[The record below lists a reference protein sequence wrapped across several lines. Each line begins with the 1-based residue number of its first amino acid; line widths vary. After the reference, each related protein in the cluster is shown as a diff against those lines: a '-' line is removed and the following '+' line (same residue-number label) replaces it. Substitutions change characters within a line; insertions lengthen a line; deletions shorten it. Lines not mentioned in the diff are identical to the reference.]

1 MKVQSTKS
9 AHLLGVLAS
18 YLVLAVT
25 DMLHHLHAVLALG
38 YESALHAVVIG
49 VVLVP
54 IALTMLWLF
63 KKFGKKVI
71 VAVFLLIAA
80 VVVLLPGI
88 YHGGWHYVV
97 KLIAA
102 FSASGQE
109 SSIGQLLPGDNLHL
123 WFYEISGVV
132 EFFVALVCAS
142 FIIMYIRD
150 KPKL

>member
-25 DMLHHLHAVLALG
+25 DMLHH
-38 YESALHAVVIG
+38 LHAVVIG